1 MSLCKLKIIYIFSL
15 ITDEV
20 IYVLILSENLFF
32 WEKYDNEANSVE
44 SKQPTVLKQN
54 KSISF

>member
-44 SKQPTVLKQN
+44 SKQSTVLKQN